1 VVQTDLAEKKKKEKN
16 LLLSE
21 KNGSR
26 WLRFS
31 CCARHSLITDHLSQ
45 NHLLACRTSQHEQSK
60 GPQAQGGGY
69 AS

>member
-1 VVQTDLAEKKKKEKN
+1 VVQTDLAEKKRKEKRKKN

-45 NHLLACRTSQHEQSK
+45 NHLLACRTS
-60 GPQAQGGGY
+60 
-69 AS
+69 